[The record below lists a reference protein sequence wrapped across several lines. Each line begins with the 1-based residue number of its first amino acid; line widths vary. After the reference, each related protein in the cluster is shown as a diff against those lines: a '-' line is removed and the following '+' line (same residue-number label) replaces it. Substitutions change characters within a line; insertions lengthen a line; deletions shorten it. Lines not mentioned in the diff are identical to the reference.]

1 MTEPRLSDR
10 RSPWATVRGWV
21 RSWKQEPGSE
31 NLLRLKRSAE
41 SCYARMIELE
51 TATSAE
57 LQNVVDEVLRNPPSP
72 EESTGFFAVAGELAR
87 RRLGLRPFN
96 VQLLA
101 AMNMFRG
108 RVVDMATGEGKTL
121 VGFLVAAAYA
131 TMGRRVHVLS
141 ANDYLAERDAEF
153 GSAFFE
159 SLGLSVS
166 AVTQSMPRRSRRDSF
181 KAEVV
186 YTTVHQVG
194 FDLLRDRQRTQNP
207 DTIVDAMDVA
217 IVDEIDAVL
226 IDDAMVPLVIAGEA
240 DSQPPDAELV
250 DAVRALRPN
259 VDYVVDADGLAASFT
274 EEGVESLEAALGGL
288 NLYDDDSNDLLT
300 AAHLALHAHALVHR
314 DIDYVVSNDRIE
326 LINTTRGRVADRQRW
341 PDGLQAAVEQ
351 KERLPVSQQ
360 ARVLDQM
367 LVETVVRE
375 YTALTGMSGTAAEA
389 AERIQEDLEL
399 RTGVIPRNRP
409 LRRTD
414 LPDRLF
420 LTRAQRNEAAALHVA
435 EARSRSRPVLV
446 GTGSVRES
454 EEFASVLADHGIS
467 AAVLNAKNDA
477 EEAEIIARS
486 GTAGTVTVSTQMAGR
501 GVDIM
506 LDEEASRAGGLL
518 VLGLARYD
526 STRLDHQLRGRAGR
540 QSDPG
545 ESVFYTSL
553 EDPVVTENL
562 EIGVTPDSV
571 SGTGLIEDAW
581 FQEVYEHAQRVA
593 EGKAL
598 QLHRTTRSYHTVTD
612 RHRVL
617 TLRLR
622 EQILSDS
629 PGSLDG
635 LLDSI
640 FPDASAARQRWKQPE
655 KRELVRQV
663 VLFHIDQGWADHL
676 EHLAGVRE
684 GIHLRVLGRQNP
696 LDEFLIIANESLAHL
711 ESDYL
716 ARCAETL
723 CRAHDEARAI
733 EDLGL
738 RRPSSTWTY
747 MVTDNPFGSE
757 ADRVVEFIGRL
768 VRGKRP
774 RAVRYV

>member
-1 MTEPRLSDR
+1 M
-10 RSPWATVRGWV
+10 

-57 LQNVVDEVLRNPPSP
+57 LQDVVDEVLRNPPSP

-207 DTIVDAMDVA
+207 DTIVDAMDVV

-259 VDYVVDADGLAASFT
+259 VDYIVDADGLAASFT

-375 YTALTGMSGTAAEA
+375 YTTLTGMSGTAAEA
-389 AERIQEDLEL
+389 AERIQEDLDL

-420 LTRAQRNEAAALHVA
+420 LTRSQRNEAAALHVA
-435 EARSRSRPVLV
+435 EARSLSRPVLV

-454 EEFASVLADHGIS
+454 EEFASVLAGHGIS

-486 GTAGTVTVSTQMAGR
+486 GTAGTATVSTQMAGR

-506 LDEEASRAGGLL
+506 LDAEASRAGGLL
-518 VLGLARYD
+518 VLGLGRYD
-526 STRLDHQLRGRAGR
+526 SMRLDHQLRGRAGR
-540 QSDPG
+540 QGDPG
-545 ESVFYTSL
+545 ESIFYTSL

-562 EIGVTPDSV
+562 EIGVTPERV
-571 SGTGLIEDAW
+571 SATGLIEDAW

-612 RHRVL
+612 RHRAL
-617 TLRLR
+617 TLRR
-622 EQILSDS
+622 RDRILYDV
-629 PGSLDG
+629 PGALDG

-640 FPDASAARQRWKQPE
+640 FPDAPGLREQWIQPE
-655 KRELVRQV
+655 KCELLRQV
-663 VLFHIDQGWADHL
+663 ALYQIDHGWADHL
-676 EHLAGVRE
+676 EHLASVRE

-696 LDEFLIIANESLAHL
+696 LDEFLIIANESLARL
-711 ESDYL
+711 ESEYL

-723 CRAHDEARAI
+723 GRAHDEARAI

-757 ADRVVEFIGRL
+757 ADRVAEFIGHL
-768 VRGKRP
+768 VQGKRP